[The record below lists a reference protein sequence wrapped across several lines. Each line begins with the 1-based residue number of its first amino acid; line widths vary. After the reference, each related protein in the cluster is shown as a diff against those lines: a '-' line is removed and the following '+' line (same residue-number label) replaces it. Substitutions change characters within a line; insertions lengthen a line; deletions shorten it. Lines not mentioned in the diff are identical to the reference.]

1 MLNADGPTIEVLE
14 LAEHKGLG
22 SHQRITDL
30 EKRTGQPDAPPGRL
44 LSSEGQPEEYVAT
57 SGEQGRSQRTEADVR
72 EVDWLHRGA
81 HACGDQLGEL
91 EIEPSLVRVRAR
103 EREVIGIGTHT
114 QRRRRDRGGE
124 GQHHDAACG
133 DGGQDTRGHL
143 LPDPRRPGDRKST
156 RLNSSHITISYAV
169 FCLK

>member
-1 MLNADGPTIEVLE
+1 MRTADGPTIEVLE

-91 EIEPSLVRVRAR
+91 EIEPSLVRS
-103 EREVIGIGTHT
+103 EEHT
-114 QRRRRDRGGE
+114 SE
-124 GQHHDAACG
+124 
-133 DGGQDTRGHL
+133 L
-143 LPDPRRPGDRKST
+143 KS
-156 RLNSSHITISYAV
+156 
-169 FCLK
+169 